1 MVTRIG
7 FVDDSKL
14 VRDVVNLIISDI
26 SSDIT
31 PYTIG
36 VYEDPNKL
44 LENIRN
50 YDIVITDLLMP
61 KKNGLMLAYEI
72 RKKEKEERDK
82 GWDIKREIYICS
94 SLDGKLKDE
103 LQDATNDVGL
113 DVFVYRKKELVD
125 LFENITDYDIN
136 FDVVYVQNKGVAEIF
151 DNKRYKI
158 MSGTINLRDLISSL
172 SIHSNIII
180 PKADKSLDNNLSNI
194 LREYKDRVVVVDSAE
209 VMPVRGALERYS
221 KTVLHNIGRYKEEF
235 YSELNNAIDYIKS
248 DK

>member
-14 VRDVVNLIISDI
+14 VRGVVNLIIDNI

-31 PYTIG
+31 PNTIN

-44 LENIRN
+44 LDNIRN

-61 KKNGLMLAYEI
+61 KKNGLMLAYGI
-72 RKKEKEERDK
+72 RKKEKDKKNKKRD
-82 GWDIKREIYICS
+82 IYICS

-113 DVFVYRKKELVD
+113 DVVVYRKTELVD
-125 LFENITDYDIN
+125 LFENITNKDIN
-136 FDVVYVQNKGVAEIF
+136 FDVIYVQNKRVAEIF
-151 DNKRYKI
+151 DNKKYKI

-172 SIHSNIII
+172 STHSNIII
-180 PKADKSLDNNLSNI
+180 PKAGKNLDNNLSNI
-194 LREYKDRVVVVDSAE
+194 LDEYKNRIMVVDSAE
-209 VMPVRGALERYS
+209 IMPVRDALERYS

-235 YSELNNAIDYIKS
+235 YNELNHAIDYIKS